1 MYSLNNHE
9 YEDILNLTY
18 YCVSCLKNGGKTE
31 NILNE
36 MLRAFKA
43 DEAVFLS
50 ANDDYEGVNLAKCYA
65 ICHDRSYLIQY
76 AEHFWR
82 YDPLFKMQFRPL
94 SINPVFKTDDVI
106 PFSQMVKLEYYYSFL
121 RPQNLLAEMIIR
133 LHSKDNLLGA
143 ISLQRYKEHP
153 NFEKR
158 DVFKASLLVPYLVN
172 VFEAANGFRRIND
185 ERMLLEQ
192 WMESHS
198 EGIIL
203 LDSEYKPIYINS
215 KARFFCQLLKG
226 VSERIPFSGTGTDI
240 MIPQMIVKEC
250 KNLVLM
256 NEPGV
261 SRQNHGNRIISINQQ
276 KRYYLQYFPVILHP
290 AERNVP
296 YFVIFLS
303 EIAKFGEGTEDSLVE
318 QKKLS
323 QREEVIV
330 RYASLGLTNKQIAER
345 LYISPFTVQNH
356 LKNIFEKTGCDNR
369 TQLANLVKYSE
380 NLPS

>member
-1 MYSLNNHE
+1 
-9 YEDILNLTY
+9 
-18 YCVSCLKNGGKTE
+18 
-31 NILNE
+31 
-36 MLRAFKA
+36 
-43 DEAVFLS
+43 
-50 ANDDYEGVNLAKCYA
+50 
-65 ICHDRSYLIQY
+65 
-76 AEHFWR
+76 
-82 YDPLFKMQFRPL
+82 MQFRPL

-226 VSERIPFSGTGTDI
+226 VSERTPFSGTGTDI

-290 AERNVP
+290 AEGNAP

-303 EIAKFGEGTEDSLVE
+303 ELAKFGEGTEDSLVE